1 MVASVLELLNTLASS
16 HEPCEKWH
24 RNGTAMA
31 QKNKFKF
38 SRNDDRYWVKRV
50 YRPKYKGQNENP
62 AQGGFYHVK
71 IQAHGERRG
80 VSLQETEKKAA
91 AEAAKKLDALVKIHG
106 WEKGLLEF
114 RGVPIASKSPVTLG
128 EYLSAVAATGTIK
141 PGTLEIYARKVR
153 TIADFIQPVKMPQK
167 PNDRIEGKTQ
177 KPRSKRVYSKY
188 DHATGG
194 AEIWRKLVDATPIEK
209 LSPPNIL
216 RWRNEALKPFHNN
229 PLKLMSTTRTV
240 NSDVRAGQ
248 SIFAAKVRA
257 KIPSLQLPDPIPFS
271 TTDLLKEAKN
281 PYRSKISSPDELL
294 MDGANELAMTTAE
307 LEFQAMFNPKS
318 IKGVTL
324 NSATPHQKN
333 RAETMAQRKH
343 EAFKGL
349 ILGLCAG
356 LRRGEIDRLLW
367 EQVDFGQSC
376 IWAETTDVFELK
388 ADSSGKIVLD
398 SHIMD
403 LIKYWKQRKLGR
415 YVLEGSD
422 KISQGRQTNYRVN
435 QVHELLVQWL
445 KSKGITNRM
454 SMHTLRKEFGSIICG
469 QAGIHAASKMLR
481 HANISQTAEIYADHR
496 KKITVGIGDSLGR
509 MIKMR
514 RGDQSSSTG

>member
-1 MVASVLELLNTLASS
+1 MT
-16 HEPCEKWH
+16 
-24 RNGTAMA
+24 
-31 QKNKFKF
+31 QKKPTKF
-38 SRNDDRYWVKRV
+38 SRNDIRFWEQRV
-50 YRPKYKGQNENP
+50 YQPAFRNESGVAKMN
-62 AQGGFYHVK
+62 GNYHVK

-80 VSLQETEKKAA
+80 VSLQATSIRSAAKAA
-91 AEAAKKLDALVKIHG
+91 RDLDALIKLHG
-106 WEKGLLEF
+106 WEKGLLAF
-114 RGVPIASKSPVTLG
+114 RGAPIASKSPVTLG
-128 EYLSAVAATGTIK
+128 EYLSAVAATGVIK

-153 TIADFIQPVKMPQK
+153 TIADCIQPVKMPEK
-167 PNDRIEGKTQ
+167 PNARVEGKTQ
-177 KPRSKRVYSKY
+177 KPRSKRIYSKY

-194 AEIWRKLVDATPIEK
+194 AEIWRNLVDATPIEK
-209 LSPPNIL
+209 LSPQNIL
-216 RWRNEALKPFHNN
+216 RWRNEALKPFHSN

-248 SIFAAKVRA
+248 SIFADKVRA
-257 KIPSLQLPDPIPFS
+257 KIPSLQLPEPIPFS
-271 TTDLLKEAKN
+271 TTDLLKEGKN

-333 RAETMAQRKH
+333 RAETMAQRKQ

-356 LRRGEIDRLLW
+356 LRRREIDRLLW

-398 SHIMD
+398 LHIMD
-403 LIKYWKQRKLGR
+403 LLKCWRKKTIGR
-415 YVLEGSD
+415 YVLEGSEN
-422 KISQGRQTNYRVN
+422 ITQGRQTNYRVN
-435 QVHELLVQWL
+435 QVHEFLVGWL
-445 KSKGITNRM
+445 KEKGINTRM
-454 SMHTLRKEFGSIICG
+454 SLHALRKEFGSIICE

-481 HANISQTAEIYADHR
+481 HANISQTAAIYADHR
-496 KKITVGIGDSLGR
+496 KKITVGIGDSLGNIIQ
-509 MIKMR
+509 MNS
-514 RGDQSSSTG
+514 DQRNRSKA